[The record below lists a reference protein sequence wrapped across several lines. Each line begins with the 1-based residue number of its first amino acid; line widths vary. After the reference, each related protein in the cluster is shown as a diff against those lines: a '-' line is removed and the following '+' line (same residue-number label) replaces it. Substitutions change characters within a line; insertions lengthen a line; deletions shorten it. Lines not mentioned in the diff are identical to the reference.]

1 MFDQPSHTFTMST
14 KTSDE
19 LMARL
24 QATSQGESAN
34 LSAVFLA
41 QIYDQMLAQGINSAT
56 MAERLGAS
64 RSYVT
69 RLFRGSTN
77 LSVQTMV
84 KLAQSVDGRV
94 QIDLITAPSSGDT
107 AQG

>member
-1 MFDQPSHTFTMST
+1 MST
-14 KTSDE
+14 KTGDE

-24 QATSQGESAN
+24 QATSQGETAH

-41 QIYDQMLAQGINSAT
+41 QVYDQMLAQGVSSAAL
-56 MAERLGAS
+56 AERLGSS

-84 KLAQSVDGRV
+84 KLARALDSSVH
-94 QIDLITAPSSGDT
+94 IELAAPPVSELAAPQVSHART
-107 AQG
+107 QA

>member
-1 MFDQPSHTFTMST
+1 MST
-14 KTSDE
+14 KTGDE

-24 QATSQGESAN
+24 QATSRGEIAH

-41 QIYDQMLAQGINSAT
+41 QIYDQMLVQDISSAVMAQ
-56 MAERLGAS
+56 RLGCA

-84 KLAQSVDGRV
+84 KLAHAVDGSV
-94 QIDLITAPSSGDT
+94 QIDLRTRQVPGAKG
-107 AQG
+107 QG

>member
-1 MFDQPSHTFTMST
+1 MST

-19 LMARL
+19 LMSRL
-24 QATSQGESAN
+24 QATSQGESAH

-41 QIYDQMLAQGINSAT
+41 QIYDQMLAQGISSAA
-56 MAERLGAS
+56 MAERLGAT

-84 KLAQSVDGRV
+84 KLAQAVDGQV
-94 QIDLITAPSSGDT
+94 QIDLITAQASGDA

>member
-1 MFDQPSHTFTMST
+1 MTT

-24 QATSQGESAN
+24 QATSQGETAH

-41 QIYDQMLAQGINSAT
+41 QIYDQMQAQGVSSAQ
-56 MAERLGAS
+56 MAERLGSS

-84 KLAQSVDGRV
+84 KLAQA
-94 QIDLITAPSSGDT
+94 IDASIHIELVTKQPSGAPSL
-107 AQG
+107 

>member
-1 MFDQPSHTFTMST
+1 MST

-24 QATSQGESAN
+24 QATSQGETAH

-41 QIYDQMLAQGINSAT
+41 QIYDQMLAQGITSAA
-56 MAERLGAS
+56 MAERLGSS

-84 KLAQSVDGRV
+84 KLSRAVE
-94 QIDLITAPSSGDT
+94 SSLHIELVTPQPPAGSSKL
-107 AQG
+107 

>member
-1 MFDQPSHTFTMST
+1 MST
-14 KTSDE
+14 KTSDQ
-19 LMARL
+19 LMTRL
-24 QATSQGESAN
+24 QATSQGESAH

-41 QIYDQMLAQGINSAT
+41 QIYDQMLAQGVSSAQL
-56 MAERLGAS
+56 AERLGCA

-84 KLAQSVDGRV
+84 KLAQAMDASIHIELVTKESPTG
-94 QIDLITAPSSGDT
+94 LPAL
-107 AQG
+107 

>member
-1 MFDQPSHTFTMST
+1 MST

-19 LMARL
+19 LMTRL
-24 QATSQGESAN
+24 QATSQGESAH

-41 QIYDQMLAQGINSAT
+41 QIYDQMLAQGISSAE
-56 MAERLGAS
+56 MAQRLGCA

-84 KLAQSVDGRV
+84 KLAQAVDGSVHIELLTR
-94 QIDLITAPSSGDT
+94 QSEAAG
-107 AQG
+107 